1 MVTWTEVAKAD
12 LRGIYVFIAHDS
24 KFYAQKVAQEI
35 IEKTDIL
42 EGHPFIGRVV
52 AETNDEHIRE
62 ISLYAYRIIYQ
73 LTDGHAFILTICPQA
88 SGFKRH
94 PRHGIGRFAPQH

>member
-12 LRGIYVFIAHDS
+12 LRGIYDFIAHDS
-24 KFYAQKVAQEI
+24 KLYAKKVAQEI
-35 IEKTDIL
+35 IEKTAIL
-42 EGHPFIGRVV
+42 AGHPFIGRVV

-73 LTDGHAFILTICPQA
+73 LIDGHAFILTIA
-88 SGFKRH
+88 HKRQDLKDIH
-94 PRHGIGRFAPQH
+94 TMG